1 MPSENILLVED
12 DDNCRISLAAILEEE
27 GYNITTAENGRTA
40 IKLLKEQ
47 KFSLLLTDLK
57 IPDIDGLGVMKKAKT
72 LDSDIIVIFLTAFAS
87 VESAIE
93 AMKAGAYDYL
103 SKPLN
108 IDEVRLVIKK
118 ALREKRLVNEN
129 RELKKQLQGK
139 KKFAELVGTSGKMQT
154 VYGMIEKVAET
165 DSTVLIRGESGTGK
179 ELVAR
184 AIHFNSDRRS
194 YPFITVNCGAI
205 PRDLLESEFFG
216 HTRGSFTG
224 ASSDRKGKFELAHRG
239 TIFLDEIGNMDPELQ
254 VKILRVLQQKE
265 IEKIGDSRKINIDV
279 RVISATNADL
289 EERVKGNLFRE
300 DLYYRLNVISIFL
313 PPLRERKEDIP
324 LLVNFFLNRICRE
337 MGKDEKK
344 ITKDAL
350 DIFSSYD
357 WTGNVRELENAIER
371 AVALSDGKLITP
383 KHLPPRLLEVDLNK
397 KDIPLDLP
405 DEGVD
410 LNQLLR
416 DVEENLIRQALE
428 KTDGVR
434 SKAANLLKLNR
445 TTLIEKMKKEGIR

>member
-1 MPSENILLVED
+1 
-12 DDNCRISLAAILEEE
+12 
-27 GYNITTAENGRTA
+27 
-40 IKLLKEQ
+40 
-47 KFSLLLTDLK
+47 
-57 IPDIDGLGVMKKAKT
+57 
-72 LDSDIIVIFLTAFAS
+72 
-87 VESAIE
+87 
-93 AMKAGAYDYL
+93 
-103 SKPLN
+103 
-108 IDEVRLVIKK
+108 
-118 ALREKRLVNEN
+118 
-129 RELKKQLQGK
+129 
-139 KKFAELVGTSGKMQT
+139 
-154 VYGMIEKVAET
+154 
-165 DSTVLIRGESGTGK
+165 
-179 ELVAR
+179 
-184 AIHFNSDRRS
+184 
-194 YPFITVNCGAI
+194 
-205 PRDLLESEFFG
+205 
-216 HTRGSFTG
+216 
-224 ASSDRKGKFELAHRG
+224 
-239 TIFLDEIGNMDPELQ
+239 
-254 VKILRVLQQKE
+254 
-265 IEKIGDSRKINIDV
+265 
-279 RVISATNADL
+279 
-289 EERVKGNLFRE
+289 
-300 DLYYRLNVISIFL
+300 VISIFL